1 MNLSR
6 GGYAV
11 VTFDSPS
18 GVEKALSAHHPN
30 PLGVTQY
37 GRRSGGGGQPAVTS
51 GPQLVV
57 AATGS
62 QLRGTAE
69 SVVVPSGRVSGR
81 QFKNALKKINTGLGG
96 GPLE

>member
-1 MNLSR
+1 M
-6 GGYAV
+6 
-11 VTFDSPS
+11 TFDSPS